1 MSLVFFNL
9 ISLDKHEQSLSKV
22 LTKCNSE
29 EGSDRKTN
37 SIESDMTIALAEH
50 LLCRLA
56 PGKSYVI
63 DNRAQRKKEE
73 KCKCGLEHCIGK
85 PVFESTGIGMLIL
98 KFYCYSNDFHSY
110 APFEKKLIL

>member
-9 ISLDKHEQSLSKV
+9 FSLDKHEQSHSKV

-63 DNRAQRKKEE
+63 DNRAQRKKED

-85 PVFESTGIGMLIL
+85 PVFESTGIEMLIL

-110 APFEKKLIL
+110 ALFEKNLIL

>member
-1 MSLVFFNL
+1 ML
-9 ISLDKHEQSLSKV
+9 K
-22 LTKCNSE
+22 KCNSE

-50 LLCRLA
+50 LLGRLA

-63 DNRAQRKKEE
+63 DNRARGKKEE

-98 KFYCYSNDFHSY
+98 KFYCHSNDFHFN
-110 APFEKKLIL
+110 APLKKGAYCFVTVCRSVCKPIV

>member
-1 MSLVFFNL
+1 M
-9 ISLDKHEQSLSKV
+9 

-29 EGSDRKTN
+29 KGSDRKTN

-50 LLCRLA
+50 LLGRLA

-85 PVFESTGIGMLIL
+85 PVFESIGIGMLIL
-98 KFYCYSNDFHSY
+98 KFYCYSNDFVTVCWSVS
-110 APFEKKLIL
+110 L